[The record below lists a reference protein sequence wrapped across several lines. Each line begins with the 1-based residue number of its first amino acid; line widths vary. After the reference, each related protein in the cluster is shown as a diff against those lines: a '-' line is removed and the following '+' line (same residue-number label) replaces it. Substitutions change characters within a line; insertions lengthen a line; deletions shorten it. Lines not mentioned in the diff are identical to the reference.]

1 MNSFRPIAIHSA
13 DDSSRSSLD
22 MGNQSWKLEKMVDG
36 KGKSNYKLVTS
47 GSSSRAVVN
56 GRGNIGGAAS
66 TREKRNRNK
75 RASQQNAAVLKS
87 IGAYGVPGANAYLN
101 TKAPTLNSSVMRTN
115 IKKVKNIEAIKTIQ
129 DLSDASSKSL
139 RNDTERV
146 LEGYAE
152 SYGKL
157 SRNMMIGNNGKFV
170 PYIMDGNDFLQ
181 KSFAHGHLVSSNIHL
196 YNMHLLLSYFGTTP
210 IAYCTVSLWSQIFSP
225 ALELVN
231 LMTIPIQDIVSTKGR
246 FLTKEIVMDTVPPG
260 QIFVTVNFPE
270 EFDGFLSIKYSIEG
284 TQIYENQ
291 RERDVPFEF
300 PDFFLNQGIEHLNN
314 NNNPL
319 RAFAAL
325 NKKQFSLPE
334 TVVSAPEQ
342 PEPEPEPEPAPAPP
356 VTTII
361 PQPVYASV
369 NTLPKL
375 PKNLFGD
382 YIRGKTEGNIPIF
395 GNPIN
400 DKSVINEDEKN
411 TSTTNNDKNESSIF
425 LNHSTHAA
433 KKMNGRVV
441 GIETHGEEDTE
452 FTEKDD
458 TDIHKILSFLRAG
471 NPSAQA

>member
-13 DDSSRSSLD
+13 DESSRSSLD

-36 KGKSNYKLVTS
+36 RGKSNYKLVTS
-47 GSSSRAVVN
+47 ASSSRAVVD
-56 GRGNIGGAAS
+56 GRGTGGGAAS

-75 RASQQNAAVLKS
+75 RVSQQNAAVLKS

-115 IKKVKNIEAIKTIQ
+115 IKKVKNTEAIKTIQ

-210 IAYCTVSLWSQIFSP
+210 IGYCTVSLWSQIFSP

-231 LMTIPIQDIVSTKGR
+231 LVTLPIQDIVSTKGR
-246 FLTKEIVMDTVPPG
+246 FLSKEIVMDTVPPG

-270 EFDGFLSIKYSIEG
+270 ELEGFLSIKYSIEG

-300 PDFFLNQGIEHLNN
+300 PDFFLNQGIEQH
-314 NNNPL
+314 NNPL

-325 NKKQFSLPE
+325 NKKQFQIPE
-334 TVVSAPEQ
+334 PVVAAPAPAPE
-342 PEPEPEPEPAPAPP
+342 PTPAPEPAPPPAPV
-356 VTTII
+356 VTL

-375 PKNLFGD
+375 PKNLFGN
-382 YIRGKTEGNIPIF
+382 YIRGKTEENIPIF
-395 GNPIN
+395 GNPTK
-400 DKSVINEDEKN
+400 DKSVTNDDEKN
-411 TSTTNNDKNESSIF
+411 TTNNDKNESSIF
-425 LNHSTHAA
+425 LNQSTHAA
-433 KKMNGRVV
+433 QKMSVA
-441 GIETHGEEDTE
+441 GIEAHGEEDTE

-471 NPSAQA
+471 NPSK

>member
-1 MNSFRPIAIHSA
+1 
-13 DDSSRSSLD
+13 
-22 MGNQSWKLEKMVDG
+22 
-36 KGKSNYKLVTS
+36 
-47 GSSSRAVVN
+47 
-56 GRGNIGGAAS
+56 
-66 TREKRNRNK
+66 
-75 RASQQNAAVLKS
+75 
-87 IGAYGVPGANAYLN
+87 
-101 TKAPTLNSSVMRTN
+101 
-115 IKKVKNIEAIKTIQ
+115 
-129 DLSDASSKSL
+129 
-139 RNDTERV
+139 
-146 LEGYAE
+146 
-152 SYGKL
+152 
-157 SRNMMIGNNGKFV
+157 
-170 PYIMDGNDFLQ
+170 
-181 KSFAHGHLVSSNIHL
+181 
-196 YNMHLLLSYFGTTP
+196 MHLLLSYFGTTP